1 MKGVIFMLKKLLYLY
16 IMSYYA
22 NKWNY
27 DYAIRRRKVYEYL
40 LREGAARLSYKR
52 VKSMIWDII
61 YNEPKLAALCFDIP
75 SGRVG
80 PKDLLFEFTDYTSAY
95 FDQIHNLNPKVAA
108 VEVVGP
114 VSHSDFTAETKPKK
128 ETIRVI
134 FAPEERPVI
143 NDDPSKHLMGYGVK
157 FTVMDELGRTGT
169 SYSARK

>member
-1 MKGVIFMLKKLLYLY
+1 MLKKLLYLY

-27 DYAIRRRKVYEYL
+27 DYAIRRRKVYEFL
-40 LREGAARLSYKR
+40 LREGAARLGYKR

-80 PKDLLFEFTDYTSAY
+80 YKDLLFEFTDYTSTY
-95 FDQIHNLNPKVAA
+95 FDQAHNLSPKIAA
-108 VEVVGP
+108 VEVGAP
-114 VSHSDFTAETKPKK
+114 VSNTDPTIKAEPKQ

-143 NDDPSKHLMGYGVK
+143 KGDPSKRLIGYGVK

-169 SYSARK
+169 SYSARR

>member
-1 MKGVIFMLKKLLYLY
+1 MLKKLLYLY

-27 DYAIRRRKVYEYL
+27 DYAIRRRKVYEFL
-40 LREGAARLSYKR
+40 LREGAARLGYKR

-80 PKDLLFEFTDYTSAY
+80 HKDLLFEFTDYTSAY
-95 FDQIHNLNPKVAA
+95 FDQAHNLSPKVAA
-108 VEVVGP
+108 VEVGATVP
-114 VSHSDFTAETKPKK
+114 NTDPTIKAEPKQ

-143 NDDPSKHLMGYGVK
+143 KDDPSKHLMGYGVK

-169 SYSARK
+169 SYSARR

>member
-1 MKGVIFMLKKLLYLY
+1 MLKKLLYLY

-27 DYAIRRRKVYEYL
+27 DYAIRRRKVYEFL
-40 LREGAARLSYKR
+40 LREGAARLGYKR

-95 FDQIHNLNPKVAA
+95 FDQIHNLSPKVAA
-108 VEVVGP
+108 VEVLGP
-114 VSHSDFTAETKPKK
+114 VPSHSNFTVDENKSKK

-157 FTVMDELGRTGT
+157 FAVMDELGRTGT
-169 SYSARK
+169 NYSARK